1 MQDRVK
7 GPAIGMIVTA
17 GLGILLMIFNL
28 FAESAMQ
35 SLYKTMHVHE
45 EQLKRMQQ
53 MKQGGTVLQ
62 IALTIVGLAGAG
74 FIIYGATQM
83 MKLQSRTIAIVASVL
98 VMIPCFTSCCCLIG
112 IPVGI
117 WSLVV
122 LMKPDVKAAFTS

>member
-7 GPAIGMIVTA
+7 LPAIGLIITA
-17 GLGILLMIFNL
+17 ALGIGLMLLGL
-28 FAESAMQ
+28 FAEGMTQ
-35 SLYKTMHVHE
+35 SLYKTLQIPE
-45 EQLKRMQQ
+45 EQLQRMQEMQ
-53 MKQGGTVLQ
+53 QGGTVLN
-62 IALTIVGLAGAG
+62 IAMTLVGIAGAA
-74 FIIYGATQM
+74 FVIYGAMQM
-83 MKLQSRTIAIVASVL
+83 MKLQSRTLAIVASIL